1 MALILDIAGA
11 QKRFEQYTQPVLAA
25 FASSGIATGEQI
37 TPPMIVDALR
47 QLFTV
52 LGTDVTE
59 WDPGLPED
67 EPERIADLTIGLLMD
82 LATWADRLGE
92 KQAKIALEMITVS
105 IAAWLCAQHG
115 ALHTL
120 EPVVNGLA
128 VLANSNNEAEAL
140 KPLAHL
146 MGEVVSAASADYA
159 ADLDSADPQRPW
171 RILLLNWGITATR
184 AQDTAEMRKAFAALT
199 HHLPAD
205 ANTFFQEGMQQV
217 NRGDFSAEVKAVM
230 AEAARNA
237 GHSLH

>member
-1 MALILDIAGA
+1 MALILDIASA
-11 QKRFEQYTQPVLAA
+11 QKRFEQHTQPVLAA

-52 LGTDVTE
+52 LNNPISE
-59 WDPGLPED
+59 WDPALPED

-82 LATWADRLGE
+82 MATWAERLGE
-92 KQAKIALEMITVS
+92 KQAKLALEMITVS
-105 IAAWLCAQHG
+105 IAAWICQQHG
-115 ALHTL
+115 AIHTL
-120 EPVVNGLA
+120 EPIVNGLA
-128 VLANSNNEAEAL
+128 ILANSHQDADAL
-140 KPLAHL
+140 KPLAQL
-146 MGEVVSAASADYA
+146 MGHVVSAASADYA

-184 AQDTAEMRKAFAALT
+184 AQDTAEMRQAFAALT

-205 ANTFFQEGMQQV
+205 AHLFFQEGLQQV
-217 NRGDFSAEVKAVM
+217 NQGDFPEAVKNVM
-230 AEAARNA
+230 AEAAQTA

>member
-1 MALILDIAGA
+1 MALILDISAA

-37 TPPMIVDALR
+37 TPPMIVDALK

-52 LGTDVTE
+52 LINDVSG
-59 WDPGLPED
+59 WDPSLPED
-67 EPERIADLTIGLLMD
+67 EPERIADLSIGLLMD
-82 LATWADRLGE
+82 LSTWADRLGE

-105 IAAWLCAQHG
+105 IAAWICAQHG
-115 ALHTL
+115 AIHTL

-128 VLANSNNEAEAL
+128 VLANSHNETEEL
-140 KPLAHL
+140 KILAQL
-146 MGEVVSAASADYA
+146 MGEVVTAASADYA

-184 AQDTAEMRKAFAALT
+184 AQDTAEMRKAFAALI

-205 ANTFFQEGMQQV
+205 ANSFFQEGLQQV
-217 NRGDFSAEVKAVM
+217 NRGDYPEAVKTVM
-230 AEAARNA
+230 AEAAQNA